1 MVETLSQIFLN
12 TVKTYHKENLL
23 LYKKGGGYVPISTHE
38 FEDRVKSLSLGLRD
52 LGLRAGDK
60 LVLLAENGP
69 DWVMT
74 DFANLCLGGVT
85 VPIYTSLMPEQI
97 KYIIND
103 SDARTVVCSTPELWK
118 KIDSVRGALPKVEH
132 YVTLGSSPKE
142 DALAIDELI
151 QKGKKVGRAETSQ
164 FERTAVAIQPGDLA
178 SIIYTSGTT
187 GLPKGVMLS
196 HGNFASNVKTLA
208 SIVEFNAGDTIL
220 SFLPL
225 SHVLERMT
233 TFAFLYKGCSI
244 GYAESLE
251 TVAENLLEVRPQI
264 MISVPRL
271 FDKIYAKV
279 IDNVMAGSGL
289 KKRIFFWALKTGKS
303 CAQKK
308 LLKRPISRSLQFRQN
323 LASRLVFSKIVEK
336 TGGKV
341 RFFVSG
347 GAPLSKDIAEFF
359 YAMGLVILEGYGLTE
374 TSPVVSV
381 NTFANLK
388 FGTVGKPIPGV
399 ELKIAA
405 DGEILVK
412 GPNVM
417 LGYYKN
423 AAESQEAFA
432 GGWFH
437 TGDIGH
443 LDEDGYLVITDR
455 KKDLIVTA
463 GGKNVAPQP
472 IENLLRTSPYIS
484 NPVVVGASRKFI
496 SAVIVPNFEK
506 LEEYAK
512 SNDIRFRTRR
522 ELVGSETIRAFVMA
536 EVNRVTP
543 NLAPYERIK
552 KIILLDRE
560 LEIEADELTPTL
572 KVKRS
577 IIEQRYKD
585 LIDELYKE

>member
-1 MVETLSQIFLN
+1 MVETLPQIFLN
-12 TVKTYHKENLL
+12 TAKTYRKESLL
-23 LYKKGGGYVPISTHE
+23 LYKKAGHYVSISTQE
-38 FEDRVKSLSLGLRD
+38 FEDRVKFLSLGLTD

-60 LVLLAENGP
+60 LILLSENGP

-74 DFANLCLGGVT
+74 DFANLCLGGIT
-85 VPIYTSLMPEQI
+85 VPVYTSLMPEQV
-97 KYIIND
+97 KYIIDD
-103 SDARTVVCSTPELWK
+103 SDAKTVVCSTPELWK
-118 KIDSVRGALPKVEH
+118 KVDAIRAGLSKVEH
-132 YVTLGSSPKE
+132 YITLENKPRRG
-142 DALAIDELI
+142 ALTIDKLI
-151 QKGKKVGRAETSQ
+151 LRGRKVGQVDPSL
-164 FERTAVAIQPGDLA
+164 FERTALEVQPGDLA

-187 GLPKGVMLS
+187 GVPKGVMLS
-196 HGNFASNVKTLA
+196 HGNFASNVKTLT
-208 SIVEFNAGDTIL
+208 SIIEFNVGDTIL

-244 GYAESLE
+244 GYAENLE
-251 TVAENLLEVRPQI
+251 TVAENLLELRPQI

-271 FDKIYAKV
+271 FDKIYSKV
-279 IDNVMAGSGL
+279 IDTVMAGSGL
-289 KKRIFFWALKTGKS
+289 KKKVFFWALKTGKTS
-303 CAQKK
+303 GRKR
-308 LLKRPISRSLQFRQN
+308 LLKHSVSRSLRFRHN
-323 LASRLVFSKIVEK
+323 LATKLVFSRIVEK
-336 TGGKV
+336 TGGRV

-359 YAMGLVILEGYGLTE
+359 YSMGLVILEGYGLTE
-374 TSPVVSV
+374 TSPVVAV
-381 NTFANLK
+381 NTFENLK
-388 FGTVGKPIPGV
+388 FGTVGKPIPGI
-399 ELKIAA
+399 ELKIAD
-405 DGEILVK
+405 DGEIMIK

-417 LGYYKN
+417 QGYYKK
-423 AAESQEAFA
+423 AAETQEVFA

-437 TGDIGH
+437 TGDIGYM
-443 LDEDGYLVITDR
+443 DEDGYLVITDR

-472 IENLLRTSPYIS
+472 IESLLRTSSYIS

-512 SNDIRFRTRR
+512 ANDIPFRTRR
-522 ELVGSETIRAFVMA
+522 ELVGNEAIRAFMMA
-536 EVNRVTP
+536 EVSRTTP

-552 KIILLDRE
+552 KVILLDRE

-572 KVKRS
+572 KVKRN
-577 IIEQRYKD
+577 IIERKYKD